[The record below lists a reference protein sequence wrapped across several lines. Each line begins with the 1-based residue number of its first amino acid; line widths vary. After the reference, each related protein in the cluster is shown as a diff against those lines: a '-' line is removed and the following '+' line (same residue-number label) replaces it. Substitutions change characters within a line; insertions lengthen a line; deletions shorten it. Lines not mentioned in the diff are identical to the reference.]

1 VSIPETETKT
11 ATITVFV
18 CGRKRGPGGACESCG
33 RSAAATCQHPVN
45 RRGAEPGVCG
55 RRACKGCAV
64 EIDGVV
70 RCPAHARM
78 LGAKA

>member
-1 VSIPETETKT
+1 MTEP
-11 ATITVFV
+11 ITVFV
-18 CGRKRGPGGACESCG
+18 CGGKKRGPGGNCESCG

-45 RRGAEPGVCG
+45 RRGTTEPSACD
-55 RRACKGCAV
+55 RRVCKGCAV
-64 EIDGVV
+64 AVDGLI